1 MKKSFPV
8 SIIFLALFCLLTF
21 VYAITRFRYFYHD
34 DEMITLRYVRNF
46 LNHKGLTWNPG
57 EKVEGY
63 TNFLHL
69 VFSSLIVRLTGDFLL
84 APRVVNFIFFGLMI
98 FFALYLFNRK
108 FTGTKERQL
117 LLLLSFLLIV
127 ATYPGIIIWTY
138 GGLETVMY
146 TSVLF
151 MAFSSLLY
159 LSTGVKNSIWSGVL
173 FTEAAMTRPDGIM
186 FFALSVCYL
195 FLISIKLKN
204 WKPFIAF
211 VLTFL
216 LLFGSYF
223 LWRYLY
229 YGQLLPNTFYAKT
242 NFTEEKFSIGLR
254 YVSRFAGSIILVIVA
269 VIFLLWKNTVVIKTL
284 SAKAILLLLSVCMY
298 GAYIIVYGGDHMLGF
313 RFLIPL
319 LPLIALL
326 CAELSVKLSM
336 KDLYIATAFLAAN
349 VLFVYTYNQ
358 DEFKNAVVTDPAA
371 YNGALVGNYLETT
384 LPKNL
389 LIATNS
395 AGAIPFF
402 AKDDRF
408 IDMLGLCDTTIS
420 HRKNIPML
428 APWQHVPGHEKGDGN
443 YVFNRK
449 PDIIILGP
457 SHGTA
462 DKAWFLSD
470 DELLANPLFKKE
482 YKKQVVQIPVSYLKL
497 NSMIVFHE
505 NLAVDSL
512 TFTYYKRNVNNINEL
527 IH

>member
-1 MKKSFPV
+1 ML
-8 SIIFLALFCLLTF
+8 IFLAFFCLATF
-21 VYAITRFRYFYHD
+21 VYAIIRFRYFYHD

-46 LNHKGLTWNPG
+46 LNHDGLTWNSG

-69 VFSSLIVRLTGDFLL
+69 IFTSIIVRITGDFLL
-84 APRVVNFIFFGLMI
+84 APRIVNFIFFGLMM
-98 FFALYLFNRK
+98 FFALYLFNKR
-108 FTGTKERQL
+108 FAGTKEKRL

-127 ATYPGIIIWTY
+127 AVYPGIIIWIY
-138 GGLETVMY
+138 GGLETVTY
-146 TSVLF
+146 ASILF

-159 LSTGVKNSIWSGVL
+159 LPVTTRNSVWCGLL
-173 FTEAAMTRPDGIM
+173 FTAAAMTRPDGIL
-186 FFALSVCYL
+186 FFAFCAAYL
-195 FLISIKLKN
+195 FLTSIKLKH

-211 VLTFL
+211 MLTFL

-223 LWRYLY
+223 LWRYSY
-229 YGQLLPNTFYAKT
+229 YEQLLPNTFYAKT

-254 YVSRFAGSIILVIVA
+254 YVSRFAGSIILIIVA
-269 VIFLLWKNTVVIKTL
+269 VIFLLWKNLASIKTL
-284 SAKAILLLLSVCMY
+284 SVKAILLLLSVCIY
-298 GAYIIVYGGDHMLGF
+298 SVYVIIYGGDHMLGF

-326 CAELSVKLSM
+326 CAELSVRLSLR
-336 KDLYIATAFLAAN
+336 DISIAAAFLVAN
-349 VLFVYTYNQ
+349 VFFVYIYNQ

-371 YNGALVGNYLETT
+371 YNGALVGNYLKTA
-384 LPKNL
+384 LPENQ

-402 AKDDRF
+402 AQDDRF

-443 YVFNRK
+443 YVLSRQ

-457 SHGTA
+457 SHGSA

-470 DELLANPLFKKE
+470 AELLSNPLFKKE
-482 YKKQVVQIPVSYLKL
+482 YEKQEVKILVSYLKL
-497 NSMIVFHE
+497 NSMVVFHQ
-505 NLAVDSL
+505 NPAIDSL
-512 TFTYYKRNVNNINEL
+512 TFIYYKRNVNSYN
-527 IH
+527 